1 MAVKEVELALS
12 LKRELEMYDRDKDRS
27 VLIKALRDQF
37 LMTRFSAA
45 VETEKS
51 RVLALEVLSNRM
63 ASMSDGMLFRAIEL
77 LAQIGVEDLT
87 IMTKGAPGSIAL
99 QQNNISM
106 NEGAGISQ
114 TGNPLKETGELLEAL
129 EHIARHFRGKTIDLE
144 KEDK

>member
-1 MAVKEVELALS
+1 MAVKDVEAALS

-37 LMTRFSAA
+37 LLTRFNAA

-51 RVLALEVLSNRM
+51 RILAMEVLSNRIP
-63 ASMSDGMLFRAIEL
+63 SMSDGALFRAIEL
-77 LAQIGVEDLT
+77 LAQIGIEDLT
-87 IMTKGAPGSIAL
+87 LMTKGAPGSLIAL
-99 QQNNISM
+99 QQNISM
-106 NEGAGISQ
+106 NEGGISQ

-144 KEDK
+144 KEEEK